1 MTLRD
6 FLKLTRRRLGTI
18 LVCTLLGAVAAAG
31 LLLASPTTYSAQATA
46 YVRVAMPQSPTG
58 GNDSGA
64 YAAAAQLASQKVK
77 AFVSVFASQSVAE
90 NVIKELRLD
99 TTPADLANQVTAS
112 NAPNSL
118 TIVVSATGN
127 SPEQARKIADAVVTE
142 SAAQV
147 KSLEGANSPVE
158 VVMMAPA
165 SLSEISKTPSPIK
178 YLGVGVLAG
187 LVIGYAVAFA
197 RQHFDTRLR
206 TADDITGQFKAPVL
220 AVLPQS
226 KGIARTDAENN
237 EDFQS
242 AESLRKLRTNLRYAN
257 VDHQAK
263 VILVTSPLQ
272 GDGKSSVAASLAK
285 VMAVAGDDVILVD
298 TDLRRPSVADTFAL
312 HGPLGLLQ
320 VLVGSTKP
328 ESALRPTKIDG
339 LSVLPTFD
347 TPPNPSELLG
357 SSRMA
362 ELIQELSSNHTVIL
376 DAPPV
381 LPVTD
386 AVVLSHLAD
395 SIVVVISC
403 GRTRKE
409 QLKQAVDSIERGD
422 GKVSG
427 IVLNRASSTKLS
439 RLRYGDAEYG
449 YEYSYSH
456 EYAADHS
463 RPDAGGASGSSGPA
477 GHPHR
482 KSHHPAASPDERSD
496 RNAAGQYTSEESSE
510 TRRIAVVTLAESE
523 QWAHAGVEPGPDH
536 QHTHEQ
542 MGRRRLWRDNPER
555 P

>member
-31 LLLASPTTYSAQATA
+31 LLLVTPTTYSAQATA
-46 YVRVAMPQSPTG
+46 YVRVAMPQTSDG
-58 GNDSGA
+58 SNDSGS

-77 AFVSVFASQSVAE
+77 AFVSVFTSQSVAE
-90 NVIKELRLD
+90 SVIKELKLD
-99 TTPADLANQVTAS
+99 TTPAELAGRVNAS
-112 NAPNSL
+112 NAANSL
-118 TIVVSATGN
+118 TIVVTATGD
-127 SPEQARKIADAVVTE
+127 SPEQARKIADAVVTQ

-147 KSLEGANSPVE
+147 KSLEGANSPVQ

-165 SLSEISKTPSPIK
+165 GLSEITRTPSPAK
-178 YLGVGVLAG
+178 YLVIGILAG
-187 LVIGYAVAFA
+187 LLIGYAIAFA

-206 TADDITGQFKAPVL
+206 TADDITDRFTDPVL

-226 KGIARTDAENN
+226 KGIARTDADSN

-242 AESLRKLRTNLRYAN
+242 AESMRKLRTNLRYAN

-285 VMAVAGDDVILVD
+285 VMAIAGDDVILVD
-298 TDLRRPSVADTFAL
+298 TDLRRPSVAETFAL

-320 VLVGSTKP
+320 VLVGSAEP
-328 ESALRPTKIDG
+328 DNALRPTKVDG
-339 LSVLPTFD
+339 LSILPAFD

-362 ELIQELSSNHTVIL
+362 DLIQELSENHIVIL

-395 SIVVVISC
+395 SIVVVVSA
-403 GRTRKE
+403 GRTRAE
-409 QLKQAVDSIERGD
+409 QLEHAVDSIERGE
-422 GKVSG
+422 GKISG

-449 YEYSYSH
+449 YEYGYSQS
-456 EYAADHS
+456 EYSADHDNH
-463 RPDAGGASGSSGPA
+463 RVKMRESSGQ
-477 GHPHR
+477 GTHHHE
-482 KSHHPAASPDERSD
+482 KSVEQGPGIELVG
-496 RNAAGQYTSEESSE
+496 NSESGLQEPPEEVSE
-510 TRRIAVVTLAESE
+510 TRRMPVVALAKSE
-523 QWAHAGVEPGPDH
+523 QLKHANAELQLDDKFAHE
-536 QHTHEQ
+536 EL
-542 MGRRRLWRDNPER
+542 GRRPLWRDSPKR
-555 P
+555 S